1 MAYRL
6 TYSASIEWVAP
17 GMGPFDNPG
26 GPNQTGGNA
35 QTLYFPN
42 TQGQV
47 SGVNYPPTSTTFLA
61 SDITALLAS
70 MTTDLSTQMNAAIA
84 RVQGFSSGGG

>member
-6 TYSASIEWVAP
+6 TYGVNVEWVPP
-17 GMGPFDNPG
+17 GMGPLDNPL
-26 GPNQTGGNA
+26 GPNQAGGNA

-42 TQGQV
+42 SNGQV

-61 SDITALLAS
+61 ADITALVAS
-70 MTTDLSTQMNAAIA
+70 MTTDITAQLTAALS
-84 RVQGFSSGGG
+84 RVQGFASGGG